1 MWQRLKLFKRLLGL
15 FLSRQQGM
23 ALLERVPASS
33 VSDNDRALV
42 TRIIRATLKLSDA
55 PGDEPSVPA
64 APVPARSTPSG
75 KAKRQR
81 HEVVTP
87 WRRKRDAS

>member
-1 MWQRLKLFKRLLGL
+1 MLQRLKLFKRLLGL

-23 ALLERVPASS
+23 ALLERVQTSS
-33 VSDNDRALV
+33 LSDNDRALV
-42 TRIIRATLKLSDA
+42 TRIIRATLKLPDA
-55 PGDEPSVPA
+55 PGEEPSAPA
-64 APVPARSTPSG
+64 APFPARPTPQG

-81 HEVVTP
+81 HGATTS